1 MLAGILLQVN
11 PMMDDEMVQPLVPHN
26 ERSTSCGASSSQ
38 RILDRD
44 GAFSQSR
51 GRWHV
56 SNLAINNS
64 STSSATRQRRRFVD
78 IGDATA
84 TGSSENNSLVELGD
98 GGSPR
103 TTTTKYS
110 PRLLCVW
117 DRMRCCVTSPDF
129 LSRRCWD
136 NWFHNLSYQPTCIL
150 ILLIFIAYFITIV
163 IFAGVYLFVNTIGV
177 VPDKEGDKHGYCGMD
192 IHNHMQ
198 ALYFSL
204 STMATIGYGVSDYY
218 FGDCWTPFIIVLLQV
233 FSAIIFSSLFVG
245 LLFQR
250 LSRGQ
255 KRGRTIIFS
264 DEAIIR
270 KVRGEW
276 YLMFRVAE
284 LRTRHIIGAKI
295 SAFCVRHERC
305 PLSNNRENDAVELET
320 AHYVSH
326 PLFLLNGSRSKTTIT
341 SKTMTNKEEPNCESF
356 LEQRILMG
364 LPTVV
369 VHRMDMMSPMMPP
382 HPQWYDV
389 DGLPH
394 SNNRDGSVPNQEEI
408 TTFLQD
414 RQAEI
419 IVLLEG
425 TCENTGMTLQARHSY
440 RCEDIE
446 FNKTFVPCV
455 FPNATNGALEVHFSQ
470 YHDLLDAPL
479 DSVSCPYV
487 PFSY

>member
-1 MLAGILLQVN
+1 
-11 PMMDDEMVQPLVPHN
+11 MVQPLVPHH
-26 ERSTSCGASSSQ
+26 ERSTTSCGGASSSH

-51 GRWHV
+51 GRWRV
-56 SNLAINNS
+56 SNYAGS
-64 STSSATRQRRRFVD
+64 VQRRRFVD
-78 IGDATA
+78 NIDDVTATA
-84 TGSSENNSLVELGD
+84 SSSINNSSLVELGD

-103 TTTTKYS
+103 TTTSMKYYS
-110 PRLLCVW
+110 PRRLMCVW
-117 DRMRCCVTSPDF
+117 DRLRCCVTNQDYI
-129 LSRRCWD
+129 SRRCWD

-163 IFAGVYLFVNTIGV
+163 IFASIYLFMNTIGV
-177 VPDKEGDKHGYCGMD
+177 RVRGEYKQHGYCGMD
-192 IHNHMQ
+192 IHNYME

-218 FGDCWTPFIIVLLQV
+218 FGDCWAPFIIVLLQV
-233 FSAIIFSSLFVG
+233 FSAILFSSLFVG

-264 DEAIIR
+264 DVAIIR

-276 YLMFRVAE
+276 YWMFRVAE

-305 PLSNNRENDAVELET
+305 PLSNSRGNETVELET

-326 PLFLLNGSRSKTTIT
+326 PLFLVNGSRSKKSTTT
-341 SKTMTNKEEPNCESF
+341 STMTNEEEPNCESV

-389 DGLPH
+389 DGCPH
-394 SNNRDGSVPNQEEI
+394 VTDQDGSSVPSQEEI

-455 FPNATNGALEVHFSQ
+455 FPNATNGSLEVHFSQ
-470 YHDLLDAPL
+470 YHDLLEAPL

>member
-1 MLAGILLQVN
+1 
-11 PMMDDEMVQPLVPHN
+11 MVQPLVPHH
-26 ERSTSCGASSSQ
+26 ERSTSCGAASSQ
-38 RILDRD
+38 RVLDRD

-51 GRWHV
+51 GRWHI

-78 IGDATA
+78 IDDAAATA
-84 TGSSENNSLVELGD
+84 SFEDNLLVELGD
-98 GGSPR
+98 DGSPR
-103 TTTTKYS
+103 TTTTWQYS
-110 PRLLCVW
+110 RRLMCVW
-117 DRMRCCVTSPDF
+117 DRMQNQDL

-150 ILLIFIAYFITIV
+150 ILLIFIAYIITIV

-177 VPDKEGDKHGYCGMD
+177 VPDKERDKHGYCGMD
-192 IHNHMQ
+192 IHNRMQ

-218 FGDCWTPFIIVLLQV
+218 FGDCWTPFVIVLLQV

-264 DEAIIR
+264 DVAIIR
-270 KVRGEW
+270 KIRGEW
-276 YLMFRVAE
+276 YWMFRVAE
-284 LRTRHIIGAKI
+284 LRSHHIIGAKI
-295 SAFCVRHERC
+295 AAFCVRHERC
-305 PLSNNRENDAVELET
+305 PLSNSRGNDAVELET

-326 PLFLLNGSRSKTTIT
+326 SLFLLNGSRTTT
-341 SKTMTNKEEPNCESF
+341 STTNEKEINCETF

-389 DGLPH
+389 DGCPH
-394 SNNRDGSVPNQEEI
+394 SNSPDESVPNQEEI
-408 TTFLQD
+408 TNFLQD

-425 TCENTGMTLQARHSY
+425 TCETTGKPLQARHSY

-455 FPNATNGALEVHFSQ
+455 FPNASNGALEVHFSQ
-470 YHDLLDAPL
+470 YHDLLEAPL
-479 DSVSCPYV
+479 DSVSCPYI
-487 PFSY
+487 PLSS

>member
-1 MLAGILLQVN
+1 
-11 PMMDDEMVQPLVPHN
+11 MVQPLVPHH
-26 ERSTSCGASSSQ
+26 ERSTTSCGGASSSH

-56 SNLAINNS
+56 SNYAGS
-64 STSSATRQRRRFVD
+64 VQRRRFVD
-78 IGDATA
+78 NNIDDATA
-84 TGSSENNSLVELGD
+84 TASSSEYNSSLVELGD

-103 TTTTKYS
+103 TTTTTMKYS
-110 PRLLCVW
+110 PRRLMCVW
-117 DRMRCCVTSPDF
+117 DRLRCCVTNQDYI
-129 LSRRCWD
+129 SRRCWD

-163 IFAGVYLFVNTIGV
+163 IFAGIYLFMNTIGV
-177 VPDKEGDKHGYCGMD
+177 RVRGEYKQHEYCGMD
-192 IHNHMQ
+192 IHNYME

-218 FGDCWTPFIIVLLQV
+218 FGDCWAPFIIVLLQV
-233 FSAIIFSSLFVG
+233 FSAILFSSLFVG

-264 DEAIIR
+264 DVAIIR

-276 YLMFRVAE
+276 YWMFRVAE

-305 PLSNNRENDAVELET
+305 PMSNSRGNETVELET

-326 PLFLLNGSRSKTTIT
+326 PLFLVNGSRSKTTTTT
-341 SKTMTNKEEPNCESF
+341 STMTYEEEPNCESA

-389 DGLPH
+389 DGCPH
-394 SNNRDGSVPNQEEI
+394 VTDQDGSSVPSQEEI

-470 YHDLLDAPL
+470 YHDLLEAPL

-487 PFSY
+487 PFSF